1 MKIRIFASELTKKN
15 TIMAHFKEEFFPSVE
30 DFYSTRMKTRDQM
43 LHDKKLAARYLD
55 ILKQASNLHVKGKF
69 LEHGVT
75 MCCANPVGGI
85 LITGINPSDNPK
97 APKGCYY
104 TFEETMLNP
113 IGSYWRNKKKQIV
126 GDDAILIR
134 NTAYLDLFPYSESS
148 QKTFLS
154 EIENKDNNNEFQVKV
169 LEITLEEIEYLSPKL
184 IIAANKQTSYYWGIK
199 EDCIWLGYNLI
210 EVEESHK
217 PECIK
222 GTDIRFYRIEGETGF
237 KEAKDRIGQDR
248 FPNSINGRSNL
259 LGSYFID
266 YALYDDRHVAKYPS
280 RILNPSIIKE
290 LYEFIT
296 R

>member
-1 MKIRIFASELTKKN
+1 MEYI
-15 TIMAHFKEEFFPSVE
+15 KEEFYPNVQ
-30 DFYSTRMKTRDQM
+30 DFYSTRMKTREQM
-43 LHDKKLAARYLD
+43 LHDKKLAARYMD
-55 ILKQASNLHVKGKF
+55 ILNQASKLHVKGNF

-85 LITGINPSDNPK
+85 LITGINPSNNKK
-97 APKGCYY
+97 APKGGYY

-113 IGSYWRNKKKQIV
+113 QGGYWRNKEKQFFNK
-126 GDDAILIR
+126 DYTLLEK
-134 NTAYLDLFPYSESS
+134 TAYIDLFPYSESS

-154 EIENKDNNNEFQVKV
+154 EIENKDNRNEFQVKV

-184 IIAANKQTSYYWGIK
+184 IITANKQTSYYWGIK
-199 EDCIWLGYNLI
+199 EDCTWLGYNLK

-222 GTDIRFYRIEGETGF
+222 GKDIRLYRIEGETGY
-237 KEAKDRIGQDR
+237 KNAKDRIGQDK
-248 FPNSINGRSNL
+248 FPNPINGRSNL

-266 YALYDDRHVAKYPS
+266 YALYDDRHVEKYPS

-290 LYEFIT
+290 LYEFVT